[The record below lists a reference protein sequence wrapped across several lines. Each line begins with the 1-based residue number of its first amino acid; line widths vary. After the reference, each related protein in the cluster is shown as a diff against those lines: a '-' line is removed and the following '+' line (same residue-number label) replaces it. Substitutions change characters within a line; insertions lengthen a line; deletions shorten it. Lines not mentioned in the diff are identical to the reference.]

1 MFTVSCYGTGRL
13 IDLFQP
19 VFFSSHHDVQAR
31 ERMRMQNED
40 LASRMW
46 SLERSLGGHMNK
58 ILATEV
64 NQVRFVVLSFS
75 QECLFVCLNTETD
88 VCWRCCWLCIRP
100 RNAKRRARR
109 RLRRCGG
116 SGRSSSSTPVKCGTS
131 TKVRVAI
138 VLLSLLTRLMEVVVL
153 FVVVQHCFF
162 LYSPALF
169 APTYTVDATC
179 GTGG

>member
-1 MFTVSCYGTGRL
+1 MTSFNRCFFLPTTMYTGTGTHANAKRRL
-13 IDLFQP
+13 GQSNVVLGTKFGRPHEQDLGDRSQP
-19 VFFSSHHDVQAR
+19 GTFCCSVFFS
-31 ERMRMQNED
+31 RM
-40 LASRMW
+40 
-46 SLERSLGGHMNK
+46 
-58 ILATEV
+58 
-64 NQVRFVVLSFS
+64 FV
-75 QECLFVCLNTETD
+75 CLFDLNTETD

-138 VLLSLLTRLMEVVVL
+138 LLLSLLTRLMEVVVL